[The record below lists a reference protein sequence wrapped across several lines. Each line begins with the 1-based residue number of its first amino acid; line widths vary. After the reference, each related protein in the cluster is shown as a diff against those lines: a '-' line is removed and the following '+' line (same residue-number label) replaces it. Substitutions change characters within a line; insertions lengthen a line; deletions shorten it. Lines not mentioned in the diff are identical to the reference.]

1 MDSILRRVM
10 LDTGLIE
17 QWELF
22 EKNELQTFLDKQ
34 VAISSASD
42 TKGLVL
48 VPLFPLTHATL
59 VLISLQEASPQSH
72 AKLQLEMALEALSLN
87 DNSANWPPANK
98 VTPFPSLTT
107 TLTPCTLD

>member
-10 LDTGLIE
+10 QDTSLME

-48 VPLFPLTHATL
+48 ASLLFT
-59 VLISLQEASPQSH
+59 ASQIFVGS
-72 AKLQLEMALEALSLN
+72 
-87 DNSANWPPANK
+87 
-98 VTPFPSLTT
+98 
-107 TLTPCTLD
+107 